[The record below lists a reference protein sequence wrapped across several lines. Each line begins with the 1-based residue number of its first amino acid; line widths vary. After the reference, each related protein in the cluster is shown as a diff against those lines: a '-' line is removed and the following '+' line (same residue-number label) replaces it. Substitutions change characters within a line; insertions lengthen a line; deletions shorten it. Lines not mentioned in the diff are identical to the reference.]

1 MEESTVRLSTG
12 VTMSVLVLVLGAGAA
27 ACGDGDPAA
36 QSPEPA
42 LCGSIENLNNDISD
56 MNSIDYTS
64 SAGLDQLQKGISRV
78 KQDLADVKK
87 NAKKE
92 FSDELALT
100 QTSFAAAAASVKAA
114 VNDPSAAAIKAVKAS
129 LTQFGA
135 AAQTL
140 VSDVQTTC

>member
-1 MEESTVRLSTG
+1 MRLSTS
-12 VTMSVLVLVLGAGAA
+12 VTMTVLVLVLGGGAA
-27 ACGDGDPAA
+27 ACGDGGDPAA

-92 FSDELALT
+92 FSGELALT